1 MTLRRLNSILIN
13 SNAFSIKSMIKE
25 QHKMSSALP
34 LESSVRCSNYDFG
47 HVYIKV
53 TGNLV
58 YVKWDEE
65 IVQQINT
72 AMEDLWVQIYRTGED
87 EPFFEKRCTD
97 LHSTEF
103 YLTESGDFDVK
114 LVLKERYKLYMSTDF
129 HYTPKVSLVSENP
142 QRHHLTWSDIDW
154 ERIKNEV
161 ERSFKLKWE
170 DEVELFVHC
179 IRKPLESTDL
189 PTEEWIC
196 VGTGDYAVIMGKLKK
211 LNLAVV
217 KREIKDES
225 GLLHANLENPTLL
238 KIIFSIDFHDPDIV
252 GELFNQT
259 ISLPGDTTF
268 FELKREIWEEDSVQL
283 RAWWRITGS
292 DWKKIERDL
301 LEPAG
306 KIWQDVNLEIELHEL
321 SASGLLKL
329 DGYGGTLLPGASD
342 WLFHNVED
350 GKAYQAKLFVR
361 TQDRTL
367 DAQVLCSTFCAVP
380 LKPDHIV
387 LLPIDERRAF
397 TYWHL
402 ERQVLSSRLE
412 QFSKETGSQVK
423 TYIKVF
429 HEWAGM
435 LHHQMHEDV
444 EVHLGLTD
452 NWYLNLQPDK
462 VYRVQLVAVSNGQ
475 VLELTGVSNSIQTAR
490 EYPGNNPVEFREV
503 DLSGGHPANRP
514 LESVMGTA
522 ENSIG
527 LLIIH
532 LHAHLP
538 YIRKRVS
545 YGDSGF
551 WQPMGYPPEWFHEA
565 VKDTY
570 VPLILVFEKLVKEG
584 VDFRLSMDISPTLSN
599 MMRCAFLQEEFLK
612 YIDAHI
618 NLARAEVD
626 RTRRQAIQYHD
637 TAWMHLNRFLE
648 IKDCFLKYDCDLTK
662 AFKKF
667 QDQGYIEIST
677 CGATHAFLPF
687 FTAYPESVRGQI
699 ETAVL
704 DYESTFGISPRGIW
718 LPECAYVPGIEQF
731 VQEAG
736 LRYFFTET
744 HAVTLADCP
753 VVFGTHAPVFLKGSD
768 VAAFARDP
776 ETGKQV
782 WSGEEGYPGD
792 PDYLDFHFKGGP
804 LRYNRITTRTNDY
817 KEPYVRQWALEK
829 AARHAQHFMESRN
842 FRFRYIKDWFWKKPL
857 VVAMYDAELFG
868 HHWFE
873 GTDFLYFLLK
883 KFYYD
888 QNETELITPSSYLFR
903 YPRNQ
908 EVFLNPSSW
917 GDKGTFDKWMYG
929 SVSWMYR
936 HSHEAIRELVA
947 MACHWKEK
955 ALGDDI
961 ARRIV
966 AQAGREVLQSMN
978 SDIPFVISNG
988 HFVDRMKEYFFEDL
1002 ERFWILASIFWDK
1015 DRNSPSNVCRLEN
1028 LEMTNPIFPTLDPE
1042 VFVPK

>member
-1 MTLRRLNSILIN
+1 
-13 SNAFSIKSMIKE
+13 
-25 QHKMSSALP
+25 MSSALP
-34 LESSVRCSNYDFG
+34 LESAVRCSNYQFD
-47 HVYIKV
+47 HVYVKA
-53 TGNLV
+53 TGNLIH
-58 YVKWDEE
+58 VKWDEE
-65 IVQQINT
+65 ITKSVNT
-72 AMEDLWVQIYRTGED
+72 AMEDLWVQVYRKGED
-87 EPFFEKRCTD
+87 QPFFEKKCTD

-103 YLTESGDFDVK
+103 YLGESGNFQLR
-114 LVLKERYKLYMSTDF
+114 LVLKEHFKLYMSTDF
-129 HYTPKVSLVSENP
+129 HYTPKVSLVSENER
-142 QRHHLTWSDIDW
+142 RHHLTWSDIDW
-154 ERIKNEV
+154 DRVRNEV
-161 ERSFKLKWE
+161 ERSFKINW
-170 DEVELFVHC
+170 DEEVDLFVHC
-179 IRKPLESTDL
+179 IRKPFDSGGL
-189 PTEEWIC
+189 PREEWIWA
-196 VGTGDYAVIMGKLKK
+196 GTGDYAVIMGRLNKI
-211 LNLAVV
+211 NLAVV
-217 KREIKDES
+217 KKEVEDEK
-225 GLLHANLENPTLL
+225 GVLHPNLENPTVL
-238 KIIFSIDFHDPDIV
+238 KIIFTLDFHDPDIV
-252 GELFNQT
+252 GELFSCD
-259 ISLPGDTTF
+259 IHVPADTTF

-283 RAWWRITGS
+283 RAWWKMTTAHWS
-292 DWKKIERDL
+292 L
-301 LEPAG
+301 LEKEVLIPRNLE
-306 KIWQDVNLEIELHEL
+306 WENVNLEIELYEY
-321 SASGLLKL
+321 SESETKKL
-329 DGYGGTLLPGASD
+329 QGQGGIIPPGTYD
-342 WLFHNVED
+342 WLFPSVKD
-350 GKAYQAKLFVR
+350 GSAYQAKIFLR
-361 TQDRTL
+361 SKKGDL
-367 DAQVLCSTFCAVP
+367 DLEVLSSTFCAVP
-380 LKPDHIV
+380 KKPDHIV
-387 LLPIDERRAF
+387 LLPIDERRGFA
-397 TYWHL
+397 YWHVDKKPL
-402 ERQVLSSRLE
+402 EDKLSR
-412 QFSKETGSQVK
+412 FSKETGSPVK
-423 TYIKVF
+423 TYIKVY
-429 HEWAGM
+429 HEWAGN
-435 LHHQMHEDV
+435 LYHQMHEDI

-452 NWYLNLQPDK
+452 NWYLSLEPDK
-462 VYRVQLVAVSNGQ
+462 VYRVQLVAVSGEKIIN
-475 VLELTGVSNSIQTAR
+475 LTDVSNSIQTAR
-490 EYPGNNPVEFREV
+490 VAPGNNPIQFKEV
-503 DLSGGHPANRP
+503 IYSDGHPADRK

-527 LLIIH
+527 LLILH

-545 YGDSGF
+545 YGESGF

-570 VPLILVFEKLVKEG
+570 IPLITMFEKLVAEG

-626 RTRRQAIQYHD
+626 RTRRQAMQYHE

-648 IKDCFLKYDCDLTK
+648 TKDCFLKYDCDLTK

-667 QDQGYIEIST
+667 QDMGYLEIST

-687 FTAYPESVRGQI
+687 FTPYPESVRGQI
-699 ETAVL
+699 ETAVR
-704 DYESTFGISPRGIW
+704 DYEDTFGTPPRGIW
-718 LPECAYVPGIEQF
+718 LPECAYVPGLETF

-753 VVFGTHAPVFLKGSD
+753 VAFGTHAPVYLKGSD

-883 KFYYD
+883 KLYYN
-888 QNETELITPSSYLFR
+888 QNETELITPSSYLKR

-947 MACHWKEK
+947 MADHWKKNE
-955 ALGDDI
+955 ANDEL

-966 AQAGREVLQSMN
+966 TQAAREVLQSMN

-1002 ERFWILASIFWDK
+1002 ERFWILASIYWDTN
-1015 DRNSPSNVCRLEN
+1015 RNSQSNICRLEN
-1028 LEMTNPIFPTLDPE
+1028 LERTNPIFPVLDPE
-1042 VFVPK
+1042 VFIPR